1 MAAQCPYC
9 TGEVD
14 DRALVCAGCG
24 RDIAVP
30 EALVR
35 EHDELIRKR
44 DRLRAELAE
53 VRATLTAR
61 DRRPAP
67 RPGAAE

>member
-1 MAAQCPYC
+1 MVARCPYC

-14 DRALVCAGCG
+14 DRALVCATCG

-35 EHDELIRKR
+35 EHADLVRKR

-53 VRATLTAR
+53 VRAKLSAR
-61 DRRPAP
+61 GRGLP
-67 RPGAAE
+67 PGAGAGE